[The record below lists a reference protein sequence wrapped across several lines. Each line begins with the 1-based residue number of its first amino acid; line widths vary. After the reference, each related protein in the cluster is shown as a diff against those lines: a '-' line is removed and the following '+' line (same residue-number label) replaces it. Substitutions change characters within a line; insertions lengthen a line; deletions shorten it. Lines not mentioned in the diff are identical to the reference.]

1 MFGELDHVGLIV
13 RDLDASV
20 AQARASFGMPIA
32 RTATLER
39 WGIEAVYLG
48 EGTGSLELFTLADA
62 ALGEERLAGADQ
74 RLDHVCFRVA
84 DLAALAGT
92 LRLAGVRFC
101 GPDRRDE
108 IDEPIALGTTL
119 HYWTLPATSGGLALQ
134 LSQPA
139 R

>member
-20 AQARASFGMPIA
+20 TRARASFDLPVA

-39 WGIEAVYLG
+39 WGVEAVYLG

-62 ALGEERLAGADQ
+62 TLRDARLAGADE

-84 DLAALAGT
+84 DLEALAST
-92 LRLAGVRFC
+92 LRAAGVRFT
-101 GPDRRDE
+101 GPDRQGE
-108 IDEPIALGTTL
+108 IDEPIQLGATL
-119 HYWTLPATSGGLALQ
+119 HYWTVPQSSGGLALQ